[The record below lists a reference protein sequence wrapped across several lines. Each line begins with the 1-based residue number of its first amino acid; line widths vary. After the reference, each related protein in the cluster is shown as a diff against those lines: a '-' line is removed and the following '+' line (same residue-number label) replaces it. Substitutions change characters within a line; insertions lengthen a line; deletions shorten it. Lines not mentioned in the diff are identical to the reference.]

1 MDTHLRVV
9 FFAAAVAGS
18 FVSNIAAAQISGPVP
33 AQPSQLPAAPSA
45 PTSVPDLRITTPE
58 VASQAGPNGIPF
70 SLRALHVSGQTRF
83 AEAELVAAAGFVP
96 DRVLTLN
103 DLRAMALRITRFY
116 NAHGYIVAQAY
127 VPAQKIVDGAVTI
140 AVIEGHYGVI
150 TLKNESH
157 LRDSTASDTIR
168 GLNRGDLVAA
178 APLER
183 RLLLLS
189 DLPGVRVRSTLSPGA
204 DVGTSDLLVDVTP
217 GHRITGDLEV
227 SNAGNPYTGLY
238 QGGGTINLNEPLGI
252 GDVLSLRVLTSGGGL
267 QYGRV
272 SYQAQAGNLTLGAAY
287 AYFHYRLGEQFD
299 VLDANGS
306 QQIGSLYAAYPLVR
320 SYDNNLQLRGQFD
333 YRAMRDNIDAF
344 ASVSRR
350 RAEVLSI
357 GLTGDHHD
365 RFGGG
370 GWDSYSLYLS
380 GGNLDIRTPLVR
392 VNDAATARTNGHFGK
407 LRFAADRLQT
417 VAGPLSLYAGV
428 RGQIAFNNLDVTE
441 KMQLGGATGVRAYP
455 EGEVY
460 GDEGYIATAEAR
472 VMLDPIKGLPG
483 RLQVA
488 GFYDYG
494 QIWLN
499 HTPWLGGDNRFTR
512 HGAGASLTWL
522 RNGSFLAR
530 ASYAFQLGAQ
540 ATSYHPNSTGQF
552 RFEVIKFFG

>member
-1 MDTHLRVV
+1 MDAHLRIL
-9 FFAAAVAGS
+9 FFVSAVAGS
-18 FVSNIAAAQISGPVP
+18 FGGNGAAAQTSGPVP
-33 AQPSQLPAAPSA
+33 AQLSQLPSA
-45 PTSVPDLRITTPE
+45 PVPPASVPDLRITTPD
-58 VASQAGPNGIPF
+58 VAAEQGPTGIPF
-70 SLRALHVSGQTRF
+70 SLHALHVSGQTRF
-83 AEAELVAAAGFVP
+83 TEGELVAATGFVP
-96 DRVLTLN
+96 DRMLTLP
-103 DLRAMALRITRFY
+103 DLRNMALRITRFY

-127 VPAQKIVDGAVTI
+127 VHAQKILDGAVTI
-140 AVIEGHYGVI
+140 AVIEGHYGAI
-150 TLKNESH
+150 TLQNGSH
-157 LRDSTASDTIR
+157 LRDGTAKAVLR
-168 GLNRGDLVAA
+168 GLDHGDLVAA

-217 GHRITGDLEV
+217 GHRITGDVEV

-299 VLDANGS
+299 VLDATGS

-380 GGNLDIRTPLVR
+380 GGNLDIRTPLIR

-407 LRFAADRLQT
+407 LRFSADRLRT
-417 VAGPLSLYAGV
+417 VTGPLSLYAGV

-441 KMQLGGATGVRAYP
+441 KMELGGANGVRAYP

-512 HGAGASLTWL
+512 HGVGASLTWL
-522 RNGSFLAR
+522 RNDSFLAR

-540 ATSYHPNSTGQF
+540 ATSYRPNSTGQF